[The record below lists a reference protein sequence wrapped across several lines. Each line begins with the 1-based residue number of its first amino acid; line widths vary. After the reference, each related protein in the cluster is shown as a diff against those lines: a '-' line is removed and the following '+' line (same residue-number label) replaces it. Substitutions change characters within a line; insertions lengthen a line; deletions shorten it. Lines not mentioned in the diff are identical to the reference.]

1 MRHPTRRL
9 LLAAAPAL
17 ALAPRALG
25 QTTYGL
31 SAAPVPLSL
40 SGKVV
45 QSGYV
50 IGRTAPR
57 AKVLVDDDD
66 VGEASEQGLF
76 VIGFDRDARA
86 TCRLEVQTPDAS
98 VLRFL
103 KVAPVEYDVQKIDG
117 LPQDQVTPTDPALL
131 TRIAAESKR
140 KAVGFDSDLDADGFR
155 SGFAL
160 PLPEGSFRLS
170 ARFGGQRVL
179 NGVPERPHY
188 GSDLAAPIG
197 TPVTA
202 PADGVVSFA
211 ETGLHYEGALILIDH
226 GQGLISAY
234 LHLSKVGVTAGQAV
248 KRGELIGAV
257 GKEGRA
263 TGPHLCWR
271 MKWRGRNMDPLQMVG
286 TPAPV

>member
-1 MRHPTRRL
+1 MRQPTRRL

-31 SAAPVPLSL
+31 GSAPVPLSL
-40 SGKVV
+40 SGKLV

-76 VIGFDRDARA
+76 VIGFDRDAHA
-86 TCRLEVQTPDAS
+86 TCRLEVQTSDAS

-103 KVAPVEYDVQKIDG
+103 KVAPTSYDVQKIDG

-131 TRIAAESKR
+131 VRIAAEAKR

-155 SGFAL
+155 GGFAL

-197 TPVTA
+197 TPVMA

-211 ETGLHYEGALILIDH
+211 ESGLHYEGALILIDH

-286 TPAPV
+286 PPQPV

>member
-40 SGKVV
+40 SGKLV

-103 KVAPVEYDVQKIDG
+103 KVAPTPKPHAYRYGNEESRDIITTTTMYIEITINKFLLRGAAAASLSLGELHDG
-117 LPQDQVTPTDPALL
+117 GNHVV
-131 TRIAAESKR
+131 
-140 KAVGFDSDLDADGFR
+140 VG
-155 SGFAL
+155 
-160 PLPEGSFRLS
+160 
-170 ARFGGQRVL
+170 
-179 NGVPERPHY
+179 
-188 GSDLAAPIG
+188 
-197 TPVTA
+197 
-202 PADGVVSFA
+202 
-211 ETGLHYEGALILIDH
+211 
-226 GQGLISAY
+226 
-234 LHLSKVGVTAGQAV
+234 LSKSADSSVS
-248 KRGELIGAV
+248 
-257 GKEGRA
+257 
-263 TGPHLCWR
+263 
-271 MKWRGRNMDPLQMVG
+271 
-286 TPAPV
+286 